1 MARPDQRIATA
12 LANDSEW
19 VPTHFLSYYGAEKA
33 PGKRKGGAASAG
45 FKEPEM
51 NRIEDLVAGL
61 VAPML
66 DGNGME
72 LVGVEFVKERG
83 QYYLRVYIDK
93 PEGGVGLDDCEKVSH
108 FLSDELDRVD
118 PIPQR
123 YYLEV
128 ASPGLERPLTKAAD
142 YQRFTGSGVEVR
154 IYAPV
159 DGSKRFLGTLQ
170 GLEDG
175 KVRLTL
181 KNGGREVS
189 IPLDAISRAKLT
201 VEDLPVRG
209 GNKR

>member
-1 MARPDQRIATA
+1 M
-12 LANDSEW
+12 
-19 VPTHFLSYYGAEKA
+19 
-33 PGKRKGGAASAG
+33 RK
-45 FKEPEM
+45 
-51 NRIEDLVAGL
+51 IEDLVAGL
-61 VAPML
+61 VAPVL
-66 DGNGME
+66 DSNGME

-83 QYYLRVYIDK
+83 DFFLRVYIDK

-108 FLSDELDRVD
+108 YLSDELDRVD

-142 YQRFTGSGVEVR
+142 YQRFAGSGVEVR
-154 IYAPV
+154 TFAPV
-159 DGSKRFLGTLQ
+159 DGTKKFTGTLQ

-175 KVRLTL
+175 KVKLTL
-181 KNGGREVS
+181 KDGGREVT
-189 IPLDAISRAKLT
+189 IPLDAVSRAKLT